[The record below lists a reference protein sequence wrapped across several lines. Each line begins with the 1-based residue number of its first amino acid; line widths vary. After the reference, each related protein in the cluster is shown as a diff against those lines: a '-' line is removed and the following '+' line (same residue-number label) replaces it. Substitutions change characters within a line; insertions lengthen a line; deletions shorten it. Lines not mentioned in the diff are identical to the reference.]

1 MHLRVI
7 APNDSYGM
15 AFAQVLR
22 ANGHEVHT
30 ELDLLP
36 ALPQHTLHLPATTPK
51 AEALALIRHLL
62 PLPLTVAYVADLDS
76 AKLWLASAPQQANQ
90 QVRVC
95 GRDGARSRRLVTL
108 LREMGFDVAFKQTA
122 EVHESLLQHGGIDT
136 LRRGAMAWAMAAVG
150 TPATVC
156 RTEGMKRW
164 FAVLHVQDGTGEVD
178 RGVPEQPGM
187 PGVGAGESRPSLAS
201 VAIHTGDTAHAGW
214 LAEHLGALGFRDVYL
229 APSGHDDSGRRF
241 ELTAAVHLAGRQQ
254 AGWGVL
260 AEALA
265 RRLCELGVDGTAMP
279 LVTATA
285 DDWPLSPD
293 PHRIEVHLPTDRL
306 ADGGLAPWAGPSP
319 GRFPVTVRAAPEVS
333 APVALALQHAGFR
346 VETQPLAPV
355 ALRPSAAQVEA
366 GELFRHPTLL
376 AAIRDAV
383 DSCHVPGL
391 ESGPLG
397 LGIEPDF
404 RGTTRVILDLVRPEE
419 APSSGQYAL
428 RGLNRFQVT
437 LYAETNPTL
446 HEVCTRLRDVAG
458 AEVDIKAPDRQVL
471 HATVRYGGA
480 KPELVQAVADELAS
494 ATGLSFTCD
503 KAWSDRD
510 LDIWVYL
517 PVPKVQDGVA
527 GDNRD
532 PFVGAWGRAAPQA
545 RGFLAL
551 TAGSLRVGNVR
562 LARRIGPRHPL
573 APNLSFARQMCLDAQ
588 TAELL
593 EHVASAIAASEPCLL
608 EGPTSATKTSGILA
622 LAALLGRP
630 VLRINLSGQTD
641 TSELI
646 GHYVPDPGGGFRWQ
660 DGAAVRAVTEGLW
673 LVLDELNLG
682 PPQVV
687 ERLNALLEHPAS
699 LTLSE
704 RDHRTLGSEEWP
716 IHPEFRIFATMNPAE
731 YAGRAALSPAG
742 KDRWIR
748 QLQVAAPDVAAIE
761 AMLRHAAWA
770 EQPALG
776 DWGPAWVEAGELSV
790 ALGAQLDADPA
801 LLGDFFHKLADL
813 HARVLSHTAMG
824 SETSLGAERR
834 EGYIFTR
841 RGLLALVQRL
851 QQELHSGIDLQDAMR
866 IALRQAYVDR
876 VAMADRPVLALL
888 MDAVGLGPR
897 TWLVGQPLA
906 SQNERDLGALAEA
919 A

>member
-7 APNDSYGM
+7 ARNDSYGT
-15 AFAQVLR
+15 AFAQVLC

-36 ALPQHTLHLPATTPK
+36 ALPRHTLHLPANTPMN
-51 AEALALIRHLL
+51 EALSLIGHLL
-62 PLPLTVAYVADLDS
+62 PLPLTVAYVADLDT
-76 AKLWLASAPQQANQ
+76 AKLWLASAPQQTHQ

-95 GRDGARSRRLVTL
+95 GREGARSRRLVAL
-108 LREMGFDVAFKQTA
+108 LREMGFDVTFKQTA
-122 EVHESLLQHGGIDT
+122 EVHESLVQHGGIDV
-136 LRRGAMAWAMAAVG
+136 LQRGALAWAMAAVG
-150 TPATVC
+150 TPATAC

-164 FAVLHVQDGTGEVD
+164 VAVLHVQDGTGEVES
-178 RGVPEQPGM
+178 GAPEQPGLPLM
-187 PGVGAGESRPSLAS
+187 GAGEPRQPLAS
-201 VAIHTGDTAHAGW
+201 VRIHTGDAAQAGW
-214 LAEHLGALGFRDVYL
+214 LADHLRALGFLDVYL
-229 APSGHDDSGRRF
+229 PPSGHDDAKRRF
-241 ELTAAVHLAGRQQ
+241 GLTAAVHLAGQQQ
-254 AGWGVL
+254 AGWGVV
-260 AEALA
+260 AEAVA
-265 RRLCELGVDGTAMP
+265 RRLYELGVDGTAMP
-279 LVTATA
+279 LVTETA
-285 DDWPLSPD
+285 DDGPLSQD
-293 PHRIEVHLPTDRL
+293 PRRMELYLPTDRL
-306 ADGGLAPWAGPSP
+306 AEGVLAPWAGPSP

-333 APVALALQHAGFR
+333 GPVALALQQAGFR

-366 GELFRHPTLL
+366 GELLRHPTLL
-376 AAIRDAV
+376 AAIRNAV

-397 LGIEPDF
+397 LAIEPDF
-404 RGTTRVILDLVRPEE
+404 KGTTRVTLDLVRPEE

-437 LYAETNPTL
+437 LYAETSPTL
-446 HEVCTRLRDVAG
+446 HEVCARLRDVAG
-458 AEVDIKAPDRQVL
+458 AEVDIKPPDRHVR
-471 HATVRYGGA
+471 HATLRYGGA
-480 KPELVQAVADELAS
+480 KPELVQAFADELET
-494 ATGLSFTCD
+494 ATGLSFTCE

-510 LDIWVYL
+510 LDIWVYV
-517 PVPKVQDGVA
+517 PVSEARDGVA
-527 GDNRD
+527 GDKSD
-532 PFVGAWGRAAPQA
+532 PFVGAWGRAAPQT

-551 TAGSLRVGNVR
+551 TASGLRVGNVR

-573 APNLSFARQMCLDAQ
+573 APNLVLARQMCIDAQ

-593 EHVASAIAASEPCLL
+593 EHVASAIAAREPCLL

-622 LAALLGRP
+622 LAALLGQP

-704 RDHRTLGSEEWP
+704 RDHRVLGSEEWP
-716 IHPEFRIFATMNPAE
+716 IHTEFRVFATMNPAE

-790 ALGAQLDADPA
+790 GQGAPIDADPA

-813 HARVLSHTAMG
+813 HARVLSHTATG
-824 SETSLGAERR
+824 AETSLGADRR

-876 VAMADRPVLALL
+876 VAVADRSVLALL

-906 SQNERDLGALAEA
+906 AQNGPDLGALAEA